1 MVKVVLERN
10 RFAHLGLLMSLSA
23 LLAEIP
29 KYLGMARL
37 SAYGL
42 SVTLVCQ
49 ANAAYMSWQERTKER
64 KQWEEKMA
72 LKAKEVAVKRDLYLN
87 AVRTKGAG
95 GSYAD
100 LRPKPLLTGEQYADT
115 HKMWEKAHPPSRTAL
130 GLRGFTKCKLV
141 PGSKEVG
148 NTGFCGLCQRDRYTP
163 LGPND
168 GKSIEGDWTE

>member
-1 MVKVVLERN
+1 MKTPFGAKDAVMDFRALHGIEDA
-10 RFAHLGLLMSLSA
+10 AHA
-23 LLAEIP
+23 I
-29 KYLGMARL
+29 RDID
-37 SAYGL
+37 
-42 SVTLVCQ
+42 
-49 ANAAYMSWQERTKER
+49 RTGAF
-64 KQWEEKMA
+64 WV
-72 LKAKEVAVKRDLYLN
+72 KAKEVAVKRDLYLN

-115 HKMWEKAHPPSRTAL
+115 HKMWEKAQPPSRTAL